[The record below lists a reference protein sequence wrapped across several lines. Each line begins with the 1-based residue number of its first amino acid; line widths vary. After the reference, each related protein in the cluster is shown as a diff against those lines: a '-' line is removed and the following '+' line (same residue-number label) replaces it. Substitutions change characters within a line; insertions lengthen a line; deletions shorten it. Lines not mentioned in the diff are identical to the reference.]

1 MSKKQISE
9 GVIDKVIEKLFTA
22 IAKGTKSNTLRKLK
36 KNDPELARDLEFV
49 EKKQKDIRKRMIQK
63 YGSYANYEKAMF
75 KKLGIDK

>member
-22 IAKGTKSNTLRKLK
+22 IAKGTKSNALRKLK